1 MNALETLR
9 AACAHRV
16 QISLDG
22 DELNMEAPAAPP
34 DAVVAAIKRNKAEIV
49 TLLRA
54 TMRPKGYND
63 DEWLAAVADA
73 ARLGYPVVV
82 QEQERP

>member
-1 MNALETLR
+1 
-9 AACAHRV
+9 
-16 QISLDG
+16 
-22 DELNMEAPAAPP
+22 
-34 DAVVAAIKRNKAEIV
+34 VAAIKRNKAEIV

-63 DEWLAAVADA
+63 DEWLAAVADE